1 MTNTLDYYT
10 NIKAPTVVSGI
21 TSTEWLNMIQDNEYR
36 DIIQDLRNGY
46 GDKTRIKESL
56 PCVTYNY
63 NFTVKRANANVSTST
78 GLFFI
83 DIDDSSFNPSV
94 LDSEKVYAYYK
105 SLGGDGYHIIVQ
117 VADIPTD
124 SYKTTYRQIVSELGI
139 QEYADTGAAKISQP
153 TVLSYDRNLYRN
165 ESSYVFSSTTESVPP
180 TSVYRK
186 KKETY
191 RVVGDTKLDN
201 DTYRIRYDN
210 LSAYEFNGDYMVDW
224 GNIDVIKA
232 YIPINK
238 VSNGNRASSMMAY
251 AVNLL
256 HLNPWLYKE
265 KMIGM
270 LGNVNSTMCIEPLAN
285 QQIFSIVES
294 VFKYKEEGTLE
305 PIYSKKK
312 RSIIFKEGAGW
323 TKEDKMST
331 VHAVMREKRSN
342 DSIQKL
348 YGIIEEWDFDALG
361 KLSIRK
367 VSSNHPIST
376 KTVAKYWGE
385 FKEYVTELN
394 NEYRLN
400 KCGGER
406 KTHKCYKW
414 EYKN

>member
-10 NIKAPTVVSGI
+10 NIKTPTVVSGI
-21 TSTEWLNMIQDNEYR
+21 TSTKWLSMIQDNEYK
-36 DIIQDLRNGY
+36 DTIQDLRNGY

-63 NFTVKRANANVSTST
+63 NFTSKRANANVCSST

-83 DIDDSSFNPSV
+83 DIDDSTFNPSI
-94 LDSEKVYAYYK
+94 LDSDKIYAYYK
-105 SLGGDGYHIIVQ
+105 SLGGNGYHVIVQ
-117 VADIPTD
+117 VADIPIN
-124 SYKTTYRQIVSELGI
+124 SYKSTYRQIVSELGLV
-139 QEYADTGAAKISQP
+139 EFADNGAAKMSQP
-153 TVLSYDRNLYRN
+153 TVLSYDRNLFIN
-165 ESSYVFSSTTESVPP
+165 EDSYIFSATTEDIKTVSP
-180 TSVYRK
+180 TDVYRE

-191 RVVGDTKLDN
+191 SEVGDTKLNN

-210 LSAYEFNGDYMVDW
+210 LSTYEFNGDYIVDW

-238 VSNGNRASSMMAY
+238 VSNGSRASSMMAY

-256 HLNPWLYKE
+256 YLNPWLYKE

-270 LGNVNSTMCIEPLAN
+270 LGNVNSTMCIEPLGS

-294 VFKYKEEGTLE
+294 VFKYQEEGTLE

-331 VHAVMREKRSN
+331 VHALLREKRSN

-348 YGIIEEWDFDALG
+348 YDIIEEWDWDVLG

-367 VSSNHPIST
+367 VSSNYPIST

-385 FKEYVTELN
+385 FKEYVDELN
-394 NEYRLN
+394 D
-400 KCGGER
+400 
-406 KTHKCYKW
+406 
-414 EYKN
+414 EYKLNNK